1 MSSTDNDAG
10 SSDAAFL
17 PAEEQALAE
26 RFLADGYVI
35 LPAEDRG
42 ALDRIQGL
50 MAERAAAALGLP
62 PPDDPTAFLNGIH
75 QHVSVA
81 RLNDVRLAVIQGVNA
96 QPWLRAAYFSLARK
110 ALETLVGNELA
121 MQRRLN
127 LSIQLPDDDS
137 SILPLHADTWSGDS
151 AYEVV
156 LWVPFVDCRR
166 TKSMFIAP
174 PAVDAAAAAR
184 MAGYDGV
191 EALYHSIKSDVT
203 FLDIPYG
210 SCLLFTQTLM
220 HGNRV
225 NREAETR
232 WSMNVRFKSVMSPY
246 ADKRLGEFFEP
257 VTLRPATRIGLSYR
271 LPGGFHE

>member
-1 MSSTDNDAG
+1 MTHTDNG
-10 SSDAAFL
+10 SHDAAFL
-17 PAEEQALAE
+17 RVEERDLAE
-26 RFLADGYVI
+26 RFLSQGYLIRPV
-35 LPAEDRG
+35 EDRA
-42 ALDRIQGL
+42 ALDRIQKL
-50 MAERAAAALGLP
+50 MAERAAAALRLP
-62 PPDDPTAFLNGIH
+62 PPDDPTALLDGIH
-75 QHVSVA
+75 HHVTPD
-81 RLNDVRLAVIQGVNA
+81 RLNEVRLAVIQGMNA
-96 QPWLRAAYFSLARK
+96 QPWLRAAYFALARG

-184 MAGYDGV
+184 MAGYPGV
-191 EALYHSIKSDVT
+191 EDLYRSIESDVV

-210 SCLLFTQTLM
+210 HYLLFTQTLM

-225 NREAETR
+225 NREPDTR